1 MMFFE
6 IVLLILL
13 IPLYGIVFYVAGKAN
28 VFDFLFNTAKKKLNE
43 NNEKQEYEGR
53 F

>member
-6 IVLLILL
+6 IILLILL

-28 VFDFLFNTAKKKLNE
+28 VFDFLFKAAKNKMNDS
-43 NNEKQEYEGR
+43 NDKQEYEGR

>member
-6 IVLLILL
+6 IILLILL

-28 VFDFLFNTAKKKLNE
+28 VFDFIFKAAEKKLKTAD
-43 NNEKQEYEGR
+43 EKPDDKS
-53 F
+53 